1 MVRTHRLFN
10 MSVESS
16 IPRLCK
22 SVKTF
27 GRTPASVPQLQVRG
41 ESCDIRLTRP
51 YFIRTCHKQLL
62 RNKPKNEIAIA
73 FKFLHEGR
81 LSFLT
86 NLIVIKTLEEF
97 HQSCHVTTKRIHCPA
112 CFHFFELTN
121 ELVSG

>member
-1 MVRTHRLFN
+1 

-27 GRTPASVPQLQVRG
+27 GRTPVSVPEVRG
-41 ESCDIRLTRP
+41 ESCDIRQTRP
-51 YFIRTCHKQLL
+51 YFLRTCHKQLL
-62 RNKPKNEIAIA
+62 RNTPKNEIAIA

-86 NLIVIKTLEEF
+86 NLVVIKTLDEF
-97 HQSCHVTTKRIHCPA
+97 HQSCHVTTR
-112 CFHFFELTN
+112 
-121 ELVSG
+121 

>member
-1 MVRTHRLFN
+1 
-10 MSVESS
+10 MSVASS

-27 GRTPASVPQLQVRG
+27 GRTPVSVPQVRG

-51 YFIRTCHKQLL
+51 YFLRTCHKQLL
-62 RNKPKNEIAIA
+62 RNKPRNEIAIA

-86 NLIVIKTLEEF
+86 NLIVIIIIII
-97 HQSCHVTTKRIHCPA
+97 IHLYSVFSQWSKNASQKGNYNYKLPM
-112 CFHFFELTN
+112 TIKN
-121 ELVSG
+121 KI